1 VEEVTF
7 TVPDLW
13 ADHHV
18 LKVRDALA
26 ALDGLDLV
34 EASAKDRSLTLL
46 IDPARLDAARVA
58 EHLAAAGYPPGEPEA
73 AHDAPHAK
81 PEWAGAGIRVTRTNP
96 VDLTMS
102 GDHRKY

>member
-1 VEEVTF
+1 MQELTL

-26 ALDGLDLV
+26 TLDGLQRV
-34 EASAKDRSLTLL
+34 EASAKDRTLTLV

-58 EHLAAAGYPPGEPEA
+58 DHLAAAGYPPGELEA
-73 AHDAPHAK
+73 AHDTPQTK
-81 PEWAGAGIRVTRTNP
+81 PEWAGAGSRITRTNP
-96 VDLTMS
+96 VDLKMS

>member
-1 VEEVTF
+1 MEDVTF

-18 LKVRDALA
+18 LRIRDALA
-26 ALDGLDLV
+26 ELEGLDLV
-34 EASAKDRSLTLL
+34 EASAKDRTLTLR
-46 IDPARLDAARVA
+46 IEPARLDAARVA
-58 EHLAAAGYPPGEPEA
+58 DHLAAAGYPPGEMET

-81 PEWAGAGIRVTRTNP
+81 PEWAGAATRVTRTNP